1 MLASKLTT
9 KYQATI
15 PLKVRNALK
24 LSKGDALLFQIKKN
38 GVLLKKAAP
47 LDLKFAKSLQKTL
60 SEWESENDE
69 EAYRDL

>member
-9 KYQATI
+9 KYQATV
-15 PLKVRNALK
+15 PEKVRKHLG
-24 LSKGDALLFQIKKN
+24 LQKGDVIAFEISKEGVMVKKIS
-38 GVLLKKAAP
+38 P
-47 LDLKFAKSLQKTL
+47 TDLQFAKSLEKTL